1 MDITFDLGGIMKL
14 SIKTTKIVNES
25 IKLFMNNLGYVRK
38 KKKNVYV
45 HLFCI
50 RVKLKLKFRL
60 QLLN

>member
-1 MDITFDLGGIMKL
+1 MDITSDLGGIMKL

-25 IKLFMNNLGYVRK
+25 IKLFMNNLGSVR